1 MSKPATPQI
10 AYSFRLSKLEAFVN
24 RKHLCAAAIL
34 AALFFPSGPLTLPMH
49 AQAATAKPDQS
60 LEARRDALNKLL
72 DEQWQYTLKD
82 SPELATIVGDYRYN
96 DRWTDFSLR
105 HIMQRK
111 KDAQDFIARFEA
123 IDTTGFPEHERLN
136 KELMIRQLK
145 DDIEGIDLKTFEM
158 PLDQMNGIQI
168 QLPQLSTFAPLDS
181 VKHYEDYIARLHKV
195 PELLDQTMEI
205 ARLGK
210 QDKLMPPKFL
220 LEKVT
225 SQCDA
230 VAAPAGVENAFGQPA
245 AHFPDGISAADQKR
259 LREEIIAAVDNEVR
273 PAYRKLSAFVSK
285 DYAPYG
291 RTEMGI
297 WSLPNGESL
306 YRYAIRSQTTTDMS
320 ADAIHQLGLSE
331 VARIEAEQ
339 TVIAKKLG
347 AKDLKSFRASLKT
360 DPKVFATSRED
371 ILDHYRKYIA
381 QMNPELPKLFGLLPK
396 APVQVEATQSFREN
410 EAPAAEY
417 SVGTPDG
424 KRPGKVFVNT
434 ADYQHRSLLTIESTA
449 YHEGVPGHHMQ
460 LSIAQELPSLPPF
473 RQHGNYTAYIEGWA
487 LYAERLGKDVGFYR
501 DPYSD
506 FGRLN
511 DELLRAC
518 RLVLDTGVHSKHWSR
533 EQMVAFFHDHSGEDE
548 PDIQSETD
556 RYIVNPGQAL
566 AYKLGQLKFLELRK
580 RAQDELGPKYDVRAF
595 HDEMLNGGALPL
607 DVLDARTNAWIAST
621 KAGDKASGQ

>member
-1 MSKPATPQI
+1 M
-10 AYSFRLSKLEAFVN
+10 N
-24 RKHLCAAAIL
+24 RKLFCAAAIL
-34 AALFFPSGPLTLPMH
+34 VALSFSSGPLTPLMH
-49 AQAATAKPDQS
+49 AQAAPAKPDQS
-60 LEARRDALNKLL
+60 VESRREALNKLL

-96 DRWTDFSLR
+96 DRWTDFSVA
-105 HIMQRK
+105 HIMQQK

-123 IDTTGFPEHERLN
+123 IDTNGFPEHERLN

-145 DDIEGIDLKTFEM
+145 DGIEGTDLKIYEM

-195 PELLDQTMEI
+195 PVLLDQTMEI

-220 LEKVT
+220 LEKVAA
-225 SQCDA
+225 QCDG
-230 VAAPAGVENAFGQPA
+230 VAAPAGTDNAFGQPA
-245 AHFPDGISAADQKR
+245 AHFPESISAADQKR
-259 LREEIIAAVDNEVR
+259 LRDEMVAAVDNEVR
-273 PAYRKLSAFVSK
+273 PAYKKLSAFVSK

-291 RTEMGI
+291 RTEMGL
-297 WSLPNGESL
+297 WSLPNGEAL
-306 YRYAIRSQTTTDMS
+306 YRYAIRTQTTTAMS
-320 ADAIHQLGLSE
+320 PDAIHQLGLSE

-360 DPKVFATSRED
+360 DPKTFATSREQ
-371 ILDHYRKYIA
+371 ILDLYRKYIA

-396 APVQVEATQSFREN
+396 APVQVQATQDFREK
-410 EAPAAEY
+410 EAAAAEY

-424 KRPGKVFVNT
+424 KRPGKVYVNT
-434 ADYQHRSLLTIESTA
+434 GDYQHRSVLTIESTA

-473 RQHGNYTAYIEGWA
+473 RQHGGYTAYIEGWA
-487 LYAERLGKDVGFYR
+487 LYAERLGKEVGFYR
-501 DPYSD
+501 EPYSD

-511 DELLRAC
+511 DELLRAD

-548 PDIQSETD
+548 PDIQAETD
-556 RYIVNPGQAL
+556 RYIVTPGQAL

-580 RAQDELGPKYDVRAF
+580 RAQDALGPKYDVRAF

-607 DVLDARTNAWIAST
+607 DVLDTRTNAWIASV
-621 KAGDKASGQ
+621 KAGDKPSAE

>member
-1 MSKPATPQI
+1 
-10 AYSFRLSKLEAFVN
+10 
-24 RKHLCAAAIL
+24 
-34 AALFFPSGPLTLPMH
+34 
-49 AQAATAKPDQS
+49 
-60 LEARRDALNKLL
+60 
-72 DEQWQYTLKD
+72 
-82 SPELATIVGDYRYN
+82 
-96 DRWTDFSLR
+96 
-105 HIMQRK
+105 
-111 KDAQDFIARFEA
+111 
-123 IDTTGFPEHERLN
+123 
-136 KELMIRQLK
+136 
-145 DDIEGIDLKTFEM
+145 
-158 PLDQMNGIQI
+158 
-168 QLPQLSTFAPLDS
+168 
-181 VKHYEDYIARLHKV
+181 
-195 PELLDQTMEI
+195 
-205 ARLGK
+205 
-210 QDKLMPPKFL
+210 
-220 LEKVT
+220 
-225 SQCDA
+225 
-230 VAAPAGVENAFGQPA
+230 
-245 AHFPDGISAADQKR
+245 
-259 LREEIIAAVDNEVR
+259 
-273 PAYRKLSAFVSK
+273 
-285 DYAPYG
+285 
-291 RTEMGI
+291 MGI
-297 WSLPNGESL
+297 WSLPNGEAL

-396 APVQVEATQSFREN
+396 APVEVEATQSFREN